1 MPTEPLAARSAAGA
15 APETREKR
23 ELGPRAQKTR
33 ERLLEALS
41 ELLAERSV
49 REVSVV
55 DVARRAGTS
64 PATFYQYFADVGEA
78 ILALAERAADEM
90 PAMGEIIEGSWIGEE
105 GLDRA
110 RQLVEAYLD
119 HWDEHRAVLRVR
131 NLAADEGDERFL
143 AVRIRASAPVGKGI
157 VQAIRAGQKAGRVD
171 AKIVPRA
178 AAAAL
183 GAVLERLAAY
193 HRELELG
200 GVSRE
205 DLVETTARLVLQAIR
220 GHV

>member
-1 MPTEPLAARSAAGA
+1 MPTEPVAARPAGAA

-33 ERLLEALS
+33 GRLLEALS

-90 PAMGEIIEGSWIGEE
+90 PAMGEIIEGSWAGEE
-105 GLDRA
+105 GLERA

-143 AVRIRASAPVGKGI
+143 HVRVRASAPVGKGI
-157 VQAIRAGQKAGRVD
+157 VRAIRAGQKAGRVD
-171 AKIVPRA
+171 PKIVPRA

-200 GVSRE
+200 GVSRA
-205 DLVETTARLVLQAIR
+205 DLVDTTARLLLQAIR
-220 GHV
+220 GHA

>member
-1 MPTEPLAARSAAGA
+1 MPTESIAAPPAAGA

-33 ERLLEALS
+33 ERLLEALG
-41 ELLAERSV
+41 ELLSERSV

-64 PATFYQYFADVGEA
+64 PATFYQYFSDVAEA

-90 PAMGEIIEGSWIGEE
+90 PAVSEITHGSWAGAE

-110 RQLVEAYLD
+110 RQLVEAFLD
-119 HWDEHRAVLRVR
+119 HWDEYRAVLRVR

-143 AVRIRASAPVGKGI
+143 AVRMRASAPVMKGI

-171 AKIVPRA
+171 PQIVPRA

-200 GVSRE
+200 GVSRA
-205 DLVETTARLVLQAIR
+205 DLVETTSRLLLQAIR